1 MGCRHIKKGAD
12 CHLSALT
19 TGLWWAP
26 VTSVKIHMEYISGL
40 RKIVFKTYGSYS
52 RSDLGL
58 SGIGQI
64 DGALLTPCIARAVS
78 GEPIISPSARTSARH
93 PFVRAVESRKGQK

>member
-1 MGCRHIKKGAD
+1 
-12 CHLSALT
+12 
-19 TGLWWAP
+19 
-26 VTSVKIHMEYISGL
+26 MEYISGL

-93 PFVRAVESRKGQK
+93 PSFEPLKVEKDRSETETRTQLNMNARR